1 LARSLKWLIPLIL
14 LGCQL
19 EPEIVYVPEI
29 YEIRDTLYVQVHDTS
44 YVTREASFG
53 LSTEANLYITAID
66 TISLVYWYA
75 LTKLD
80 STPVDSVFL
89 TGYLFE
95 WNTFRT
101 SANMMDSTQV
111 VVWPDNAGSWN
122 YPYDYSMGEFDA
134 SNKWNVDDWPNGYV
148 TYTMELEYK

>member
-1 LARSLKWLIPLIL
+1 MLKRLKWLIPLIL

-19 EPEIVYVPEI
+19 EPKIVYVPEI

-44 YVTREASFG
+44 YVPREASFG
-53 LSTEANLYITAID
+53 LATEANLYISAID

-101 SANMMDSTQV
+101 SANMIDSTQV

-148 TYTMELEYK
+148 TYTMGLEYK